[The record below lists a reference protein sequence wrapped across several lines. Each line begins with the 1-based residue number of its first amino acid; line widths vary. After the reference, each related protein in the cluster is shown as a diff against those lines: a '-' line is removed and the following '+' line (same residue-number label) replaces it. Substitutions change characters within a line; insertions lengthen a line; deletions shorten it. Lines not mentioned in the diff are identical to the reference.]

1 MHYFTY
7 KLKEVST
14 DELMNL
20 IGVNDQNLNLIKD
33 LYNCDISIRNDNVLF
48 FSSDEELYFHFTK
61 LIDNLLL
68 QLKGNNS
75 IDQNLIKQTYLGI
88 NDMVNLDWQ
97 KQVAGYTYNLKP
109 IKYKTYNQYRLYK
122 NIMENDLVFSLG
134 PAGTGKTFIGVLC
147 ACNAYKSGEVK
158 KIILTRPAVEAG
170 ESLGFLPGDLKEKVD
185 PYLMP
190 LYDALYDILGDELVE
205 KMLEKNQIEIIPL
218 AYMRG
223 RTLNDAF
230 VILDEAQNTTPSQ
243 MLMFLTRLGNKSK
256 MVVNGDLSQID
267 LNLSKT
273 KSGLEI
279 AKNKLTDIKGI
290 SFVEFNSSDVVRH
303 PLVEKIIKKFVI

>member
-14 DELMNL
+14 DELMELVGANDVNL
-20 IGVNDQNLNLIKD
+20 YFLRE
-33 LYNCDISIRNDNVLF
+33 LYNCYITMRNDDVLF
-48 FSSDEELYFHFTK
+48 FSSDEDLFNHFKK

-68 QLKGNNS
+68 QIKGRNS
-75 IDQNLIKQTYLGI
+75 VDINFIKQTFLGL
-88 NDMVNLDWQ
+88 NDMTNLNWQ
-97 KQVAGYTYNLKP
+97 KQIAGYTFNSKP

-122 NIMENDLVFSLG
+122 NILENDLVFSLG

-147 ACNAYKSGEVK
+147 ACNAFKNGEVK

-170 ESLGFLPGDLKEKVD
+170 ENLGFLPGDLKEKVD

-279 AKNKLTDIKGI
+279 AKNKLNDIKGI